1 MIDKK
6 LYDSV
11 ARETEQLKAYPN
23 EYNANDPDN
32 RDKLIRKNMRMAI
45 DIAVRAALKYNIDGE
60 DLDELI
66 AQGFLGLS
74 VAYDKY
80 DNKRIIHERP
90 AKFSSVAYFWCKAYV
105 LKEVK
110 SIITRRNTVVKIEDD
125 IAVTASDKSFYD
137 MIYEDVGETD
147 ILIFEMRY
155 GLCGEKP
162 VTLKEIAKATG
173 FSIAA
178 IKTALDNARE
188 KMKANVEKYNLFNA
202 VDIMQDQPESNLYEN
217 GQPYPLPY
225 F

>member
-6 LYDSV
+6 LYDSI
-11 ARETEQLKAYPN
+11 ARDIELLKDYPN
-23 EYNANDPDN
+23 EYNLNDPDN
-32 RDKLIRKNMRMAI
+32 RDKLIRKNMRIPI

-66 AQGFLGLS
+66 AQGFLGLATS
-74 VAYDKY
+74 YDKY
-80 DNKRIIHERP
+80 DSERIIHERP

-110 SIITRRNTVVKIEDD
+110 SIITRRNTVVEIEDSIVD
-125 IAVTASDKSFYD
+125 TTSDKSFYD

-162 VTLKEIAKATG
+162 VTMKDIAKITG

-178 IKTALDNARE
+178 IKRALENARE
-188 KMKANVEKYNLFNA
+188 KMKANVEKYNLFNV
-202 VDIMQDQPESNLYEN
+202 VDIMQDQSESNLYEI
-217 GQPYPLPY
+217 
-225 F
+225 